1 MCGALSADR
10 HRLAVV
16 TEPTAS
22 DKRLELSYDAAAK
35 KLSMQDATLGNVR
48 TRANTLLATAAL
60 FTSFSQDRLDQHRPD
75 QGQRVPPLAAGL
87 LLVLVV
93 ALGACVTVVLWPA
106 RKWAFVLSAAKI
118 MARYDAGD
126 DEAAIRKYV
135 IVEMIKGGERNRA
148 QLDFKQN
155 VFRAAAVLLVV
166 EVALLVLVVFLQG
179 FWPWLLCFLDWS

>member
-1 MCGALSADR
+1 M
-10 HRLAVV
+10 
-16 TEPTAS
+16 
-22 DKRLELSYDAAAK
+22 
-35 KLSMQDATLGNVR
+35 
-48 TRANTLLATAAL
+48 
-60 FTSFSQDRLDQHRPD
+60 
-75 QGQRVPPLAAGL
+75 
-87 LLVLVV
+87 
-93 ALGACVTVVLWPA
+93 TVVLWPA

-118 MARYDAGD
+118 MARYDASD